1 MDETQK
7 KAIEEKLLHEIN
19 STQKKIEEYTELCKP
34 IAPEDSIGRI
44 SRMDAIN
51 NKSVVEAALREAK
64 NKMQQLLT
72 MQSKIKEID
81 FGVCIKC
88 KQEIPLGRLIIRP
101 HSKFCVNC
109 AQ

>member
-1 MDETQK
+1 MKHKK

-88 KQEIPLGRLIIRP
+88 KQEIPLGRLMIRP

>member
-1 MDETQK
+1 MNKSQ
-7 KAIEEKLLHEIN
+7 IEKIKLKLHAEIE
-19 STQKKIEEYTELCKP
+19 STQEKINDYTELCKP
-34 IAPEDSIGRI
+34 IAPENAIGRV

-64 NKMQQLLT
+64 QKMQQLKL
-72 MQSKIKEID
+72 MQTKIEDED
-81 FGVCIKC
+81 FGSCIKC
-88 KQEIPLGRLIIRP
+88 KQKIPFERLMIRP

>member
-1 MDETQK
+1 MDEIQK

-88 KQEIPLGRLIIRP
+88 KQEIPLGRLMIRP

>member
-1 MDETQK
+1 
-7 KAIEEKLLHEIN
+7 
-19 STQKKIEEYTELCKP
+19 
-34 IAPEDSIGRI
+34 
-44 SRMDAIN
+44 MDAIN
-51 NKSVVEAALREAK
+51 NKSIVEAALREAK

-88 KQEIPLGRLIIRP
+88 KQEIPLGRLMIRP

-109 AQ
+109 A

>member
-51 NKSVVEAALREAK
+51 NKSIVEAALREAK

-88 KQEIPLGRLIIRP
+88 KQEIPLGRLMIRP

-109 AQ
+109 A